1 MMANCN
7 PNQNIFSLLIVCL
20 FLSCSSNQY
29 TVKDIDLQGHRGC
42 RGLLPE
48 NTTEGF
54 IKALEIGVNTL
65 ELDVIISKDK
75 KVVVSHE
82 AYLSFE
88 ICQDTAGNDIGML
101 DQKSYNLYQMNY
113 DEIAGFD
120 CGSKLHPRF
129 KDQEK
134 MSTVKP
140 LLSEAISASE
150 AYVKENGLVPVNYNI
165 EIKSGEDGDGQYHPE
180 PGEFVDLVV
189 KVVKNEGILDRTNL
203 QSFDIRALQEARKR
217 HPKIPLALLI
227 EINPNHEGNIEELGF
242 TPEIYSCYYPLVN
255 GFLLDYAAENNMKVI
270 PWTVNEKDD
279 MKDLIEK
286 GVDGII
292 TDYPDRA
299 MEVLGR

>member
-1 MMANCN
+1 MRSISIIC
-7 PNQNIFSLLIVCL
+7 LLV
-20 FLSCSSNQY
+20 FLSMACKTNEH
-29 TVKDIDLQGHRGC
+29 TVKEIDLQGHRGC

-48 NTTEGF
+48 NTIEGF
-54 IKALEIGVNTL
+54 VKALEIGVNTL
-65 ELDVIISKDK
+65 ELDVIISKDN

-113 DEIAGFD
+113 EEIATFD
-120 CGSKLHPRF
+120 CGSKVHPRF
-129 KDQEK
+129 EDQVK

-140 LLSEAISASE
+140 LLSDAIKASE

-165 EIKSGEDGDGQYHPE
+165 EIKSDDAGDGEFHPE
-180 PGEFVDLVV
+180 PGAFVDLVV
-189 KVVKNEGILDRTNL
+189 EVVKTEGVLERTNL
-203 QSFDIRALQEARKR
+203 QSFDVRALQEARKR
-217 HPKIPLALLI
+217 HPAIPLALLI
-227 EINPNHEGNIEELGF
+227 EINPNHKGNIEELGF
-242 TPEIYSCYYPLVN
+242 IPEIYSCYFPLVN
-255 GFLLDYAAENNMKVI
+255 GYLLDYAAENNMKVI
-270 PWTVNEKDD
+270 PWTVNEKED